1 MAFEL
6 FDVVFPKVVN
16 FLPIR
21 EQRLVLEM
29 RVRIERT
36 KRETTARTQKLSER
50 GVSRH
55 PGQLQSLC
63 MRQVQ
68 RSPHGNADRTSGS
81 EDYGIA
87 GWSFAVGY
95 GGNSPIH
102 ARAELLPGFHT

>member
-1 MAFEL
+1 MGLRTLRRCLSE
-6 FDVVFPKVVN
+6 VVN

-36 KRETTARTQKLSER
+36 ESETAARTQKLGER
-50 GVSRH
+50 GVVRH
-55 PGQLQSLC
+55 PGQLQSVC

-68 RSPHGNADRTSGS
+68 GSPHGNADRTSGS
-81 EDYGIA
+81 EDHGIA

-95 GGNSPIH
+95 GGNS
-102 ARAELLPGFHT
+102 L